1 MPEISF
7 IIPVYNAERWI
18 RRCVESIQAQ
28 TIENLEI
35 ILIDDGSTDASA
47 AICDELASGDGRIR
61 VIHKENGG
69 QGLARSCGLEMA
81 TGEYVAFVDSD
92 DTVTPDMAK
101 SNLMLAKEQ
110 DADIVVFGYRE
121 CYCDEKGGVK
131 KEGGVYLPEFS
142 EPMNRRQFWEN
153 CAGIDT
159 AFVWMRIYRR
169 AYLEK
174 YAIRF
179 NEGRMGEDAL
189 FLAHVHDAPFNRM
202 AFNRQA
208 CYIYDIR
215 PGSTMTSFQ
224 PVYFDEEHER
234 ARVQIERIFRKNEPT
249 QGAFERML
257 AVRGANSAH
266 EALKQ
271 LAFAKKKLGF
281 RERRG
286 MIKQFCARPR
296 VEKSLE
302 TCRMAWIGEKW
313 KRLTIWLMKKKRYG
327 LALRYYDALQV
338 VRQIRNQ
345 MMQSGKRQR

>member
-1 MPEISF
+1 MLPDGGAQGSSF
-7 IIPVYNAERWI
+7 STFFDFSRAEVDRQNLLGVREDI
-18 RRCVESIQAQ
+18 RFE
-28 TIENLEI
+28 
-35 ILIDDGSTDASA
+35 GA
-47 AICDELASGDGRIR
+47 AVSLR
-61 VIHKENGG
+61 
-69 QGLARSCGLEMA
+69 LARNCGLEIA

-92 DTVTPDMAK
+92 DTVMPDMAK

-142 EPMNRRQFWEN
+142 EPMNCRQFWEN
-153 CAGIDT
+153 CAGINT
-159 AFVWMRIYRR
+159 AFATMRIYRR

-189 FLAHVHDAPFNRM
+189 FLAYVHDAPFNRM

-249 QGAFERML
+249 QGTFDRML

-266 EALKQ
+266 EGPSNSWLSQRKNS
-271 LAFAKKKLGF
+271 AFGNGA
-281 RERRG
+281 
-286 MIKQFCARPR
+286 A
-296 VEKSLE
+296 
-302 TCRMAWIGEKW
+302 
-313 KRLTIWLMKKKRYG
+313 
-327 LALRYYDALQV
+327 
-338 VRQIRNQ
+338 
-345 MMQSGKRQR
+345 

>member
-1 MPEISF
+1 MLPDGGAQGSSF
-7 IIPVYNAERWI
+7 STFFGFSRAEVDRQNLLGVREDI
-18 RRCVESIQAQ
+18 RFE
-28 TIENLEI
+28 
-35 ILIDDGSTDASA
+35 GA
-47 AICDELASGDGRIR
+47 AVSLR
-61 VIHKENGG
+61 
-69 QGLARSCGLEMA
+69 LARSCRLEIA

-92 DTVTPDMAK
+92 DTVMPDMAK

-142 EPMNRRQFWEN
+142 EPLNRRQCWEN
-153 CAGIDT
+153 CAGINT
-159 AFVWMRIYRR
+159 AFATMRIYCR

-189 FLAHVHDAPFNRM
+189 FLAYVHNAPFNRM
-202 AFNRQA
+202 VFNRQA

-215 PGSTMTSFQ
+215 PGSTMTSSQ
-224 PVYFDEEHER
+224 PAYFDEEHER
-234 ARVQIERIFRKNEPT
+234 ACVQIERIFRKNEPT
-249 QGAFERML
+249 QGAFDRML

-271 LAFAKKKLGF
+271 LAFAKEKIGF

-313 KRLTIWLMKKKRYG
+313 KRLAIWLMKKKYR
-327 LALRYYDALQV
+327 V
-338 VRQIRNQ
+338 CHFVI
-345 MMQSGKRQR
+345 MMRFRSSGKSEIR

>member
-1 MPEISF
+1 
-7 IIPVYNAERWI
+7 
-18 RRCVESIQAQ
+18 
-28 TIENLEI
+28 
-35 ILIDDGSTDASA
+35 
-47 AICDELASGDGRIR
+47 
-61 VIHKENGG
+61 
-69 QGLARSCGLEMA
+69 
-81 TGEYVAFVDSD
+81 
-92 DTVTPDMAK
+92 
-101 SNLMLAKEQ
+101 
-110 DADIVVFGYRE
+110 
-121 CYCDEKGGVK
+121 
-131 KEGGVYLPEFS
+131 
-142 EPMNRRQFWEN
+142 
-153 CAGIDT
+153 
-159 AFVWMRIYRR
+159 
-169 AYLEK
+169 
-174 YAIRF
+174 
-179 NEGRMGEDAL
+179 MGEDAL
-189 FLAHVHDAPFNRM
+189 FLAHVQDAPFNRM

-313 KRLTIWLMKKKRYG
+313 KRLAIWLMKKKRYG

>member
-1 MPEISF
+1 M
-7 IIPVYNAERWI
+7 
-18 RRCVESIQAQ
+18 
-28 TIENLEI
+28 
-35 ILIDDGSTDASA
+35 
-47 AICDELASGDGRIR
+47 
-61 VIHKENGG
+61 
-69 QGLARSCGLEMA
+69 
-81 TGEYVAFVDSD
+81 
-92 DTVTPDMAK
+92 PDMAK

-142 EPMNRRQFWEN
+142 EPLNRRQCWEN
-153 CAGIDT
+153 CARINT
-159 AFVWMRIYRR
+159 AFATMRIYRR

-189 FLAHVHDAPFNRM
+189 FLAYVHDAPFNRM

-215 PGSTMTSFQ
+215 PGSTMTSSQ
-224 PVYFDEEHER
+224 PAYFDEEHER

-249 QGAFERML
+249 QGTFDRML

-271 LAFAKKKLGF
+271 LAFAKEKIGF

-302 TCRMAWIGEKW
+302 TCRIARIEEKW
-313 KRLTIWLMKKKRYG
+313 KRLAIWLMKKK
-327 LALRYYDALQV
+327 DMV
-338 VRQIRNQ
+338 WHFVI
-345 MMQSGKRQR
+345 MMRFRSSGKSEIR